1 MFLNF
6 KKDKLESIRSGFA
19 MLRDAFAYDASPDVD
34 CKAEC
39 QEKIMKA
46 CPMIIEGTEGMF
58 PYHIKINLCYEDKSI
73 GTPIFGMAVYPDTP
87 VVDKIVELVA
97 MGGENSAKEIS
108 ILWAKNKIWTIEL
121 DCRIFKDKYISL
133 TPEELTALYL
143 HELGHITSSNSVPMR
158 ITNILQYEIAKG
170 TMTNKAI
177 LRNKVFSGILKLPI
191 LNTCVMDN
199 DKNAL
204 VEEIRADKF
213 AVKAGYKKDLISA
226 LNKFQNCA
234 EFKRGVS
241 TSKAMKS
248 MSLFTIDAAEQFA
261 QRRTALLEATL
272 EKMMEGCCSTILTEA
287 VKDVYNQFF
296 YNDNTTSVTKDRKLD
311 YLYECAENS
320 VEEFYANEFFGLG
333 KQKLKRIDPAQIDY
347 IQLKMQSIESD
358 NDKLMLVSYARSKI
372 DICDF
377 YLSILDNP
385 VKAKKYDV
393 PYSREELLNIK
404 DRLERMVTDI
414 IAYRIPNR
422 LTSNILVAWPDG
434 YDG

>member
-19 MLRDAFAYDASPDVD
+19 MLRDAFAYDTSPDAD
-34 CKAEC
+34 CKTEC

-58 PYHIKINLCYEDKSI
+58 PYDIKISLCYEDKSV

-320 VEEFYANEFFGLG
+320 AEEFYANEF

-393 PYSREELLNIK
+393 PHSREELLNIK

>member
-58 PYHIKINLCYEDKSI
+58 PYHIKISLCYEDKSI

-234 EFKRGVS
+234 EFKRG
-241 TSKAMKS
+241 TSVNNAMKT
-248 MSLFTIDAAEQFA
+248 MALFSIDAADQFA
-261 QRRTALLEATL
+261 QRRTALLESAL
-272 EKMMEGCCSTILTEA
+272 ENMMNGCCSEVLVEA

-296 YNDNTTSVTKDRKLD
+296 YNGNNTSVTKDRKLEF
-311 YLYECAENS
+311 LYESANKS
-320 VEEFYANEFFGLG
+320 AEEFYATEFFGIG
-333 KQKLKRIDPAQIDY
+333 KQKLKRIDPAQLDY
-347 IQLKMQSIESD
+347 IQLKMNSIQSD

-377 YLSILDNP
+377 YLSILNNP
-385 VKAKKYDV
+385 SKSKKYDI
-393 PYSREELLNIK
+393 PHSREELLSIK

-422 LTSNILVAWPDG
+422 LTGNILVAWPDG

>member
-6 KKDKLESIRSGFA
+6 KKDKFESIRSGFA
-19 MLRDAFAYDASPDVD
+19 TLKDAFAYATSSDED
-34 CKAEC
+34 CKIEC
-39 QEKIMKA
+39 QKKIIEALHKL
-46 CPMIIEGTEGMF
+46 IEGTESMF
-58 PYHIKINLCYEDKSI
+58 PYKIKIMLCYEDKSV

-87 VVDKIVELVA
+87 VVDKIVDLVA
-97 MGGENSAKEIS
+97 TGGENSANEIS
-108 ILWAKNKIWTIEL
+108 ILWAKNKVWTIEL

-170 TMTNKAI
+170 TMMNKAI
-177 LRNKVFSGILKLPI
+177 LRNKIFSSILKLPI

-199 DKNAL
+199 DKNAI
-204 VEEIRADKF
+204 VEEIRADRF

-234 EFKRGVS
+234 EFKRG
-241 TSKAMKS
+241 TSVNNAMKT
-248 MSLFTIDAAEQFA
+248 MALFSIDAADQFA
-261 QRRTALLEATL
+261 QRRTALLESAL
-272 EKMMEGCCSTILTEA
+272 ENMMNGCCSEVLVEA

-296 YNDNTTSVTKDRKLD
+296 YNDNNTSVTKDRKLEF
-311 YLYECAENS
+311 LYESANKS
-320 VEEFYANEFFGLG
+320 AEEFYATEFFGIG
-333 KQKLKRIDPAQIDY
+333 KQKLKRIDPAQLDY
-347 IQLKMQSIESD
+347 IQLKMNSIQSD

-377 YLSILDNP
+377 YLSILNNP
-385 VKAKKYDV
+385 SKSKKYDI
-393 PYSREELLNIK
+393 PYSREELLSIK
-404 DRLERMVTDI
+404 DRLERMITDI
-414 IAYRIPNR
+414 ITYRIPNR
-422 LTSNILVAWPDG
+422 LTGNILVAWPEG

>member
-6 KKDKLESIRSGFA
+6 KKDKLERIRSGFA
-19 MLRDAFAYDASPDVD
+19 MLRDAFAYDASPDAD

-58 PYHIKINLCYEDKSI
+58 PYHIKINLCYEDKSV

-234 EFKRGVS
+234 EFKRG
-241 TSKAMKS
+241 TSVNNAMKT
-248 MSLFTIDAAEQFA
+248 MALFSIDAADQFA
-261 QRRTALLEATL
+261 QRRTALLESAL
-272 EKMMEGCCSTILTEA
+272 ENMMNGCCSEVLVEA

-296 YNDNTTSVTKDRKLD
+296 YNDNNTSVTKDRKLEF
-311 YLYECAENS
+311 LYESANKS
-320 VEEFYANEFFGLG
+320 AEEFYATEFFGIG
-333 KQKLKRIDPAQIDY
+333 KQKLKRIDPAQLDY
-347 IQLKMQSIESD
+347 IQLKMNSIQSD

-377 YLSILDNP
+377 YLSILNNP
-385 VKAKKYDV
+385 SKSKKYDI
-393 PYSREELLNIK
+393 PHSREELLSIK

-422 LTSNILVAWPDG
+422 LTGNILVAWPEG

>member
-6 KKDKLESIRSGFA
+6 KKDKLESIRSGFT
-19 MLRDAFAYDASPDVD
+19 MLKDAFAYDASPDSD
-34 CKAEC
+34 CKTEC

-58 PYHIKINLCYEDKSI
+58 PYHIKISLCYEDKSV

-121 DCRIFKDKYISL
+121 DCRIFKYKYISL

-158 ITNILQYEIAKG
+158 ITNILQYEIVKG

-234 EFKRGVS
+234 EFKRG
-241 TSKAMKS
+241 TSVNNAMKT
-248 MSLFTIDAAEQFA
+248 MALFSIDAADQFA
-261 QRRTALLEATL
+261 QRRTALLESAL
-272 EKMMEGCCSTILTEA
+272 ENMMNGCCSEVLVEA

-296 YNDNTTSVTKDRKLD
+296 YNDNNTSVTKDRKLEF
-311 YLYECAENS
+311 LYESANKS
-320 VEEFYANEFFGLG
+320 AEEFYATEFFGIG
-333 KQKLKRIDPAQIDY
+333 KQKLKRIDPAQLDY
-347 IQLKMQSIESD
+347 IQLKMNSIQSD

-377 YLSILDNP
+377 YLSILNNP
-385 VKAKKYDV
+385 SKSKKYDI
-393 PYSREELLNIK
+393 PHSREELLSIK

-422 LTSNILVAWPDG
+422 LTGNILVAWPDG

>member
-6 KKDKLESIRSGFA
+6 KKDKLESIRSGFV
-19 MLRDAFAYDASPDVD
+19 MLRDAFVYDASPDAD
-34 CKAEC
+34 CKTEC

-46 CPMIIEGTEGMF
+46 CPMIIKGTEGMF
-58 PYHIKINLCYEDKSI
+58 PYNIKINLCYEDKSI

-234 EFKRGVS
+234 EFKRGVG
-241 TSKAMKS
+241 TSKAMKT
-248 MSLFTIDAAEQFA
+248 MSLFTIDAADQFA
-261 QRRTALLEATL
+261 QRRTALLETAL
-272 EKMMEGCCSTILTEA
+272 EKMMEGCCSTVLTEA

-320 VEEFYANEFFGLG
+320 AEEFYANEFFGFG

-347 IQLKMQSIESD
+347 IQLKMQSIASD

-385 VKAKKYDV
+385 IKSRKYDV

>member
-6 KKDKLESIRSGFA
+6 KKDKFESIRSGFA
-19 MLRDAFAYDASPDVD
+19 TLKDAFAYATSFDED
-34 CKAEC
+34 CKTEC
-39 QEKIMKA
+39 QEKIIKA
-46 CPMIIEGTEGMF
+46 LPMLIEGTESMF
-58 PYHIKINLCYEDKSI
+58 PYKIKIRLCYEDKSTV
-73 GTPIFGMAVYPDTP
+73 TPIFGMAVYPDTP
-87 VVDKIVELVA
+87 VVDKIVDLVA
-97 MGGENSAKEIS
+97 TGGENSASEIS
-108 ILWAKNKIWTIEL
+108 VLWAKNKVWTIEL

-143 HELGHITSSNSVPMR
+143 HELGHITSSNSIPMR

-234 EFKRGVS
+234 EFKRGPSVNN
-241 TSKAMKS
+241 AMKT
-248 MSLFTIDAAEQFA
+248 MALFSIDAADQFA
-261 QRRTALLEATL
+261 QRRTALLESAL
-272 EKMMEGCCSTILTEA
+272 ENMMNGCCSEVLVEA

-296 YNDNTTSVTKDRKLD
+296 YNDNNTSVTKDRKLEF
-311 YLYECAENS
+311 LYESANKS
-320 VEEFYANEFFGLG
+320 AEEFYATEFFGIG
-333 KQKLKRIDPAQIDY
+333 KQKLKRIDPAQLDY
-347 IQLKMQSIESD
+347 IQLKMNSIQSD

-377 YLSILDNP
+377 YLSILNNP
-385 VKAKKYDV
+385 IKSKKYDI
-393 PYSREELLNIK
+393 PHSREELLSIK
-404 DRLERMVTDI
+404 DRLEKMVTDI

-422 LTSNILVAWPDG
+422 LTGNILVAWPEG

>member
-58 PYHIKINLCYEDKSI
+58 PYNIKINLCYEDKSI

-241 TSKAMKS
+241 TSKAMKT

-261 QRRTALLEATL
+261 QRRTALLESAL
-272 EKMMEGCCSTILTEA
+272 ENMMNGCCSEVLVEA

-296 YNDNTTSVTKDRKLD
+296 YNDNNTSVTKDRKLEF
-311 YLYECAENS
+311 LYESANKS
-320 VEEFYANEFFGLG
+320 AEEFYATEFFGIG
-333 KQKLKRIDPAQIDY
+333 KQKLKRIDPAQLDY
-347 IQLKMQSIESD
+347 IQLKMNSIQSD

-377 YLSILDNP
+377 YLSILNNP
-385 VKAKKYDV
+385 SKSKKYDI
-393 PYSREELLNIK
+393 PHSREELLSIK

-422 LTSNILVAWPDG
+422 LTGNILVAWPDG

>member
-241 TSKAMKS
+241 TSKAMKT

-261 QRRTALLEATL
+261 QRRTALLESAL
-272 EKMMEGCCSTILTEA
+272 ENMMNGCCSEVLVEA

-296 YNDNTTSVTKDRKLD
+296 YNDNNTSVTKDRKLEF
-311 YLYECAENS
+311 LYESANKS
-320 VEEFYANEFFGLG
+320 AEEFYATEFFGIG
-333 KQKLKRIDPAQIDY
+333 KQKLKRIDPAQLDY
-347 IQLKMQSIESD
+347 IQLKMNSIQSD

-377 YLSILDNP
+377 YLSILNNP
-385 VKAKKYDV
+385 SKSKKYDI
-393 PYSREELLNIK
+393 PHSREELLSIK

-422 LTSNILVAWPDG
+422 LTGNILVAWPDG

>member
-6 KKDKLESIRSGFA
+6 KKDKFESIRSGFA
-19 MLRDAFAYDASPDVD
+19 KLKDAFAYATSSDED
-34 CKAEC
+34 CKIEC
-39 QEKIMKA
+39 QEKVIEA
-46 CPMIIEGTEGMF
+46 LSNLTEGTESMF
-58 PYHIKINLCYEDKSI
+58 PYKIKIKMCYEDKSV
-73 GTPIFGMAVYPDTP
+73 GMPIFGMAVYPDMP
-87 VVDKIVELVA
+87 LVDKIVDLVA
-97 MGGENSAKEIS
+97 TGGENSTSEIS
-108 ILWAKNKIWTIEL
+108 VLWAKNKVWTIEL

-170 TMTNKAI
+170 TMMNKAI
-177 LRNKVFSGILKLPI
+177 LRNKIFSSILKLPI

-199 DKNAL
+199 DKNAII
-204 VEEIRADKF
+204 EEMRADKF

-241 TSKAMKS
+241 TSKAMKT
-248 MSLFTIDAAEQFA
+248 MALFTMNAAEQFA
-261 QRRTALLEATL
+261 QRRTTLLESTL
-272 EKMMEGCCSTILTEA
+272 ENMINGCCSEVLVEA
-287 VKDVYNQFF
+287 VKDVYDQFF
-296 YNDNTTSVTKDRKLD
+296 YNDNTTSVTKDRKLE

-320 VEEFYANEFFGLG
+320 AEEFYAKEFFGFG
-333 KQKLKRIDPAQIDY
+333 KQKLKRIDPSQIDY
-347 IQLKMQSIESD
+347 IQLKMNSIESD

-385 VKAKKYDV
+385 IKLKKYDI
-393 PYSREELLNIK
+393 PHSREELLSIK
-404 DRLERMVTDI
+404 DRLEKMIADI

-422 LTSNILVAWPDG
+422 LTGNILVAWPDG